1 MPSMEVKQLVNDCV
15 VLKTVTFCN
24 TWVVVDSLVSSSSK
38 REGGLNLESFSN
50 SIFFSAR
57 VGPGRTHLPFS
68 SKEYFLPFCHLILLV
83 NTKYDRYS
91 VNVLHTAP
99 NH

>member
-1 MPSMEVKQLVNDCV
+1 MPSMEVKQLVNDFV

-57 VGPGRTHLPFS
+57 VGPIYP
-68 SKEYFLPFCHLILLV
+68 FLPKSIFYHFVILS
-83 NTKYDRYS
+83 Y
-91 VNVLHTAP
+91 
-99 NH
+99 